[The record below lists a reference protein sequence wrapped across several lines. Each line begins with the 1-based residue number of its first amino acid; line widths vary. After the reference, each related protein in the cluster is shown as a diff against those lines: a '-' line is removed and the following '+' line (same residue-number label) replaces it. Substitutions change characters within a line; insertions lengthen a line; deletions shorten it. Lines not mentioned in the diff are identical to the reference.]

1 MHRESVEPQSGA
13 QHERQRNG
21 VVSSTSEHYN
31 SLHVILL
38 EGREVLLMV
47 FAASDDTLC
56 SSSSGLFFTK
66 TSSVFWNLIMA
77 TVPSN
82 STRSCSSFSLLTDGP
97 KALFDS
103 VFSSTLCS
111 SYRLFSEDFPRP
123 DSGSW
128 TVSCRPRW
136 CGNDQYATCA
146 THAWFS
152 SSPPFPGCTWGR
164 GSSRHNAFVSLPV
177 GNNCIRIQ
185 CSIELRRG

>member
-1 MHRESVEPQSGA
+1 
-13 QHERQRNG
+13 
-21 VVSSTSEHYN
+21 
-31 SLHVILL
+31 
-38 EGREVLLMV
+38 
-47 FAASDDTLC
+47 
-56 SSSSGLFFTK
+56 
-66 TSSVFWNLIMA
+66 MA

-97 KALFDS
+97 KAPFDS

-128 TVSCRPRW
+128 TVSCRPRC

-152 SSPPFPGCTWGR
+152 SSLPFPGCTWGR

-185 CSIELRRG
+185 CSIELRRGMPIFLFLFCFVTKYKNNNYKLEKTESVKIDFPSL